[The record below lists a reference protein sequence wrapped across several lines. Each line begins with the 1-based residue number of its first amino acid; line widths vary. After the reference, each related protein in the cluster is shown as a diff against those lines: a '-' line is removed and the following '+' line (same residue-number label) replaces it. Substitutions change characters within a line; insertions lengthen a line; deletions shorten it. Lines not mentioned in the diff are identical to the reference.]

1 MRSWIRIVL
10 GILLIAVLGGL
21 FWQATRQREPVYK
34 GRRLSVWMK
43 DWRNGY
49 DPALQSAAREAVRAM
64 GTNTIPYVRA
74 ELRRHDSPF
83 KQKLINLAR
92 KQTRINFHL
101 RTAEEVHE
109 EAAIIC
115 AFAGPSVRGQLIG
128 DWIQLLE
135 RGGTNELW
143 NAETAQ
149 AGGIEGG
156 FGPEAFA
163 PLMNALYSTNV
174 LARSF
179 AVGYLRYVPSRAKA
193 IVPSLLGKLT
203 DTNCLVRGTAAL
215 SLGAMGREPKTVVPA
230 LLRGL
235 DDPNELIRA
244 YCIRGLAAFTNEAP
258 SIVPS
263 LLRALGD
270 TNHYVRGAAK
280 LALKQIDTE
289 AASRAGAK

>member
-1 MRSWIRIVL
+1 MRNRLSIVL
-10 GILLIAVLGGL
+10 GILLMAVAGGL
-21 FWQATRQREPVYK
+21 FWQDTRQREPVYK
-34 GRRLSVWMK
+34 GKRLSVWMK
-43 DWRNGY
+43 DWRMGF
-49 DPALQSAAREAVRAM
+49 DPALQSATREAVRAM

-83 KQKLINLAR
+83 KLKLINLAR
-92 KQTRINFHL
+92 KETRIKFHI

-109 EAAIIC
+109 DAAIIC
-115 AFAGPSVRGQLIG
+115 AFAGPSARGQLIG
-128 DWIQLLE
+128 DWIQLVE

-143 NAETAQ
+143 NAQMAQ

-179 AVGYLRYVPSRAKA
+179 AVAYLRYVPSRAKA
-193 IVPSLLGKLT
+193 IVPALLGKLT
-203 DTNCLVRGTAAL
+203 DTDGGVRGTAAL
-215 SLGAMGREPKTVVPA
+215 SLGAMGQEPKTVVPA

-235 DDPNELIRA
+235 DDPDVIMRL
-244 YCIRGLAAFTNEAP
+244 YCLKGLAAFTNEAP

-270 TNHYVRGAAK
+270 ANHYVSGTAK
-280 LALKQIDTE
+280 YVLKQIDPE
-289 AASRAGAK
+289 AAAKAGVK